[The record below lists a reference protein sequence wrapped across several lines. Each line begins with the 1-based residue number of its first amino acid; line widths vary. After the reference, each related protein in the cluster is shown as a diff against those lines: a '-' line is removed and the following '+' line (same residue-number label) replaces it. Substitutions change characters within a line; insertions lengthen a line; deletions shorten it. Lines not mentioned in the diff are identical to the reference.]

1 VRHRL
6 PQAQVSGIGQGRH
19 QLSDPDTACL
29 GLNSHNGSLRGKEA
43 DGALED
49 LRLPVLELL
58 PDGSCR
64 PVPVSPAIT
73 GKKREE
79 LIEAARRG
87 EDLDE
92 GKARHV
98 RVVEYEVPER
108 EGDGKHELSA
118 LVTTITD
125 YRLAP
130 AAELAAASFFGGVQC
145 PAQAGE
151 VDHSEQAGVAGGW
164 QVTEMPGRHDRG
176 GVTVVVMAGRVVI
189 TA

>member
-1 VRHRL
+1 
-6 PQAQVSGIGQGRH
+6 
-19 QLSDPDTACL
+19 
-29 GLNSHNGSLRGKEA
+29 
-43 DGALED
+43 LED